1 MTNKRAFWISFL
13 ISLAVIVPGYLALLA
28 YTLVTPSVAAD
39 TPQTDIP
46 VVFPTVQDDRTVLVM
61 TGGETVK
68 EATGYTLVRL
78 DALHRRLTALSLPAG
93 TVVLVE
99 GSPVTLSQA
108 VASAGPTQ
116 GVRAL
121 EETLD
126 VSVDNYLFTPSGTLA
141 DIAGNLGTAKMKLR
155 SYISSDA
162 LERLSLAVDGVEELP
177 LSPALLAEVL
187 ESGEVTGAAQCE
199 LRACGYAAF
208 LSAGRKNL
216 TSLVENVRA
225 NSGSIA
231 TDLTAT
237 QLYDYERL
245 LGFLETGDDVP
256 GQAEALTV
264 TQTAAGTFEITEDA
278 AAQVKRLLQ

>member
-46 VVFPTVQDDRTVLVM
+46 VVFPTVQDDKTVLVM
-61 TGGETVK
+61 TGG
-68 EATGYTLVRL
+68 YTLVHL
-78 DALHRRLTALSLPAG
+78 DALHRRLTAVSLPAE

-121 EETLD
+121 EETLG

-155 SYISSDA
+155 SYISADA